1 MNEPKSVNDPN
12 VRADRETN
20 NNTVCL
26 HIDRLILDGFP
37 VAPGSTMQIQ
47 VAVQNELT
55 RLLTQ
60 NGLRHTSYAQ
70 QSATAPGFQVVG
82 SPAPKELGRN
92 IVRSIFES
100 LKRSP

>member
-1 MNEPKSVNDPN
+1 MSETESVEDPN

-20 NNTVCL
+20 NNTVSL
-26 HIDRLILDGFP
+26 HIERLVLDGFP

-60 NGLRHTSYAQ
+60 NGLRHAGYAL
-70 QSATAPGFQVVG
+70 QSTTAPGFQVVG
-82 SPAPKELGRN
+82 NPAPMELGRN
-92 IVRSIFES
+92 IARSIFES
-100 LKRSP
+100 LKRST